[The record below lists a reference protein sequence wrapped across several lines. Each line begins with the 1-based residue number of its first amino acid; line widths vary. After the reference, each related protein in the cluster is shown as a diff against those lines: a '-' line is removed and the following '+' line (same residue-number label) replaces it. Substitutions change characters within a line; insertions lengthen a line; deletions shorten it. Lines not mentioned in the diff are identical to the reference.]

1 MKRAPWLM
9 LACALQA
16 AVVTAGPLTVEVI
29 DKNGKPTPN
38 AVVVLQVAGLGS
50 QTPPPLPRE
59 ASVVQEKMQF
69 VPAVSLVARGARVR
83 FVNQDPWDHH
93 VRGSA
98 AGAAQFTATGKD
110 GFELRLPGHEEGKPA
125 KAVELTLD
133 QPGVVGANLLGCYI
147 HGSMRGFIYV
157 SDTPWAAKTGGDGT
171 VHFADVPDGPV
182 QVRVWQADQLI
193 DLPPQLLQLTRAPA
207 RVSMQLQVVP
217 RRARL

>member
-1 MKRAPWLM
+1 MG
-9 LACALQA
+9 ALVLKA
-16 AVVTAGPLTVEVI
+16 ATVAAGPLTVEVI

-38 AVVVLQVAGLGS
+38 AVVLLQVAGLGGR
-50 QTPPPLPRE
+50 TPPPLPRE
-59 ASVVQEKMQF
+59 ATVAQEKMQF

-83 FVNQDPWDHH
+83 FVNHDAWDHH

-98 AGAAQFTATGKD
+98 AGAAQFSAAGKG

-125 KAVELTLD
+125 RPVELTLD
-133 QPGVVGANLLGCYI
+133 QPGVVGANLLGCHI
-147 HGSMRGFIYV
+147 HGSMRGYIYV

-171 VHFADVPDGPV
+171 VHFEEVPDGPV